1 MLEAI
6 QRAAADAEVRCRRA
20 DDIWEAPAIIQDVV
34 NLIDRSRIVVC
45 DCTERNPNVFYET
58 GIAHIRAGGYVDCS
72 KCLGHSI

>member
-1 MLEAI
+1 
-6 QRAAADAEVRCRRA
+6 
-20 DDIWEAPAIIQDVV
+20 
-34 NLIDRSRIVVC
+34 LIDRSRIVVC